1 MEGGDDVN
9 ILLSQNKQQQ
19 KPLDLLTQD
28 LHLRELYCP
37 EVLMLLIEERTDLR
51 FQMTQIYVNFG
62 LPQVHF
68 I

>member
-9 ILLSQNKQQQ
+9 RLLSQNKQQQ
-19 KPLDLLTQD
+19 KPLGLLNQD

-37 EVLMLLIEERTDLR
+37 EVLMLLIEERKYLS

-62 LPQVHF
+62 
-68 I
+68 

>member
-19 KPLDLLTQD
+19 KPLGLLNQD